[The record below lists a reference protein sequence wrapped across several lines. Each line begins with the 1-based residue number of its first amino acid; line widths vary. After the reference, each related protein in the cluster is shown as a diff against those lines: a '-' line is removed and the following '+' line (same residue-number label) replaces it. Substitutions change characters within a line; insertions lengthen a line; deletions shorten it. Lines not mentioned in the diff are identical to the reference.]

1 MVDTNQASGTTPPS
15 RARARVVS
23 AACDSLPRRSN
34 SRNPEVPLIVWKKRK
49 MPSRSERSV
58 GAFSQATRSLLNAS
72 RFSFVS
78 SRKSSSRSSMPH
90 SPRLQGQGFGPA
102 LVNLGLRPPGREV
115 SAEQQNP
122 FLGFRHV
129 DRSAG
134 FLHQAMGKPCRGGA
148 GGHVADRDAA
158 LQRGAQFG
166 IDRTSTSLKSGN

>member
-1 MVDTNQASGTTPPS
+1 
-15 RARARVVS
+15 
-23 AACDSLPRRSN
+23 
-34 SRNPEVPLIVWKKRK
+34 
-49 MPSRSERSV
+49 MPSRSERSA

-115 SAEQQNP
+115 RAEQQNP
-122 FLGFRHV
+122 FLGFRHL

-134 FLHQAMGKPCRGGA
+134 FLHQRSEE
-148 GGHVADRDAA
+148 HTSE
-158 LQRGAQFG
+158 LQ
-166 IDRTSTSLKSGN
+166 SLMRISYAVFCLKKKTHKES